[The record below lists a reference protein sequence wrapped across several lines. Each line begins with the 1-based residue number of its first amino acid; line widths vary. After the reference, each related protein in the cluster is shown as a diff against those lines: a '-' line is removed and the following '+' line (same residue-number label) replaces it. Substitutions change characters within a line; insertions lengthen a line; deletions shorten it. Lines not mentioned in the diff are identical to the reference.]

1 LKDDDFRIKFTSVII
16 LTMKKKL
23 ININVVFIVFIFP
36 IQVVFSA
43 DHYQKNMQG
52 NYKFH
57 DDDTTQVL
65 SFAGKVID
73 KNTRYP
79 IVFASVFITGTKRGT
94 VTNSDGK
101 FIIKIPRSYQNR
113 QIGIAHLGYIT
124 STFDLTEFKPSENV
138 IELVPAP
145 YEIEEV
151 TIRQLDPLALIR
163 SAVEKI
169 PENYPGHPVMMTS
182 FYRETIKQ
190 NRNYVAIAEAVL
202 DAYKASYKK
211 PTDFDRIRVFKGR
224 KSQNIKKMDTVLFK
238 YQGGPYTSFLLDV
251 AKNPSELLAAESF
264 KFYDYQMG
272 GIVRVNDAQAYVINF
287 DQKEEID
294 FPLYKGTIYLDV
306 DDLAIVSV
314 DFEISPERIEGASEY
329 LIRKKPIGMS
339 IDVESG
345 NYLVKYRKI
354 DSLWYLNYVRTEL
367 VFGVKWKRKLFGST
381 YTTMSEMAVT
391 DISSENI
398 QKYRFRETTKLS
410 DVFVEKVTDFEDPYF
425 WGDYNIIK
433 PDESIEEA
441 IEKLS
446 RKLRRR
452 TE

>member
-1 LKDDDFRIKFTSVII
+1 
-16 LTMKKKL
+16 MKKKL
-23 ININVVFIVFIFP
+23 IIINLLFIAFILSMQVIFP
-36 IQVVFSA
+36 A
-43 DHYQKNMQG
+43 DHYQQHIEGNCNYQG
-52 NYKFH
+52 
-57 DDDTTQVL
+57 DDTIQVL
-65 SFAGKVID
+65 SFPGKVID
-73 KNTRYP
+73 KNTGDP
-79 IVFASVFITGTKRGT
+79 IVFASVFITGTKSGT
-94 VTNSDGK
+94 VTNSDGE
-101 FIIKIPRSYQNR
+101 FIIKIPRSYLNR

-124 STFDLTEFKPSENV
+124 STFDVTELKPSENV

-163 SAVEKI
+163 SAIEKI
-169 PENYPGHPVMMTS
+169 PENFSDQPVMMTS

-202 DAYKASYKK
+202 DAYKASYKN
-211 PTDFDRIRVFKGR
+211 PTDFDRIKVFKGR
-224 KSQNIKKMDTVLFK
+224 KSQDVKKMDTVLFK
-238 YQGGPYTSFLLDV
+238 FQGGPYTSFLLDV
-251 AKNPSELLAAESF
+251 AKNPGELLTEESF
-264 KFYDYQMG
+264 KFYNYEMG
-272 GIVRVNDAQAYVINF
+272 GIVRIHDAQAYVINF

-294 FPLYKGTIYLDV
+294 FPLYKGKIYLDV
-306 DDLAIVSV
+306 DNLALVSV
-314 DFEISPERIEGASEY
+314 DFEISPKKIERASEY
-329 LIRKKPIGMS
+329 LIRKKPLGMS

-345 NYLVKYRKI
+345 NYLVNYRKI

-367 VFGVKWKRKLFGST
+367 VFGVRWKRKLFGSI

-398 QKYRFRETTKLS
+398 EKYKYRETIKLS
-410 DVFVEKVTDFEDPYF
+410 DVFVEKVTDFEDPDF